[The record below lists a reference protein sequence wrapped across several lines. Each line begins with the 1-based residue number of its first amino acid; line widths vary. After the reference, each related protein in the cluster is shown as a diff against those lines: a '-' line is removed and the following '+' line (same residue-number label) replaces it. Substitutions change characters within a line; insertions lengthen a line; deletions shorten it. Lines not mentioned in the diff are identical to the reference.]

1 MISRGFFDYHI
12 NTIIVNYNATSSVG
26 KSSSTAAV
34 KFLHPEALSVF
45 SGTDS
50 TSQVAMTFELWDDGS
65 DTGSATDAVNA
76 VNDYV
81 STMQDSSYD
90 QDTSFLYHS
99 GSIVG
104 YLWSGTEVQN
114 LGTVDILNQ
123 FVSEINSNGIMD
135 TKYIQYTVQLEIQL
149 LVLVLLSTLK
159 EI

>member
-1 MISRGFFDYHI
+1 
-12 NTIIVNYNATSSVG
+12 
-26 KSSSTAAV
+26 
-34 KFLHPEALSVF
+34 
-45 SGTDS
+45 
-50 TSQVAMTFELWDDGS
+50 MTFELWDDGS

-90 QDTSFLYHS
+90 QDTSFLYQS

-135 TKYIQYTVQLEIQL
+135 TKYIQYTTGDPAASFGLIINTQGDLATVQ
-149 LVLVLLSTLK
+149 
-159 EI
+159 